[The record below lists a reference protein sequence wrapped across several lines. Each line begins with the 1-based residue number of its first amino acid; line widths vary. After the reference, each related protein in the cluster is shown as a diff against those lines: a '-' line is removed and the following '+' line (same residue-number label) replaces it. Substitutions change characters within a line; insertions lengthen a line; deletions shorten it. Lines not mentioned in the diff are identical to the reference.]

1 MAGYVNHLVRT
12 KYLHDFINVSR
23 LTDSSMKRMISEL
36 YLIIIVTIFLCAI
49 NIPITAFSQ
58 TESVTEDQNKIPD
71 FGQSDSKDLDDPW
84 LYVEAEMSGP
94 TVKSAI
100 IGIALSLLVLKKKGI
115 KRFFPYS
122 TGKTIHL
129 KVASMLLFWFG
140 VAAQSII
147 VFVVTVDYATLG
159 YSRVLMP
166 LGPDNILVQAHH
178 IAYMGFAHFIHIVS
192 AYWLAK
198 GRKKGV
204 VLGLCISVY
213 EIVTFVLPPF
223 NPGLF
228 TPDGFAIRVLFA
240 VIIYFT
246 VSGAGELDRL
256 RSENWRPWKNPKSN
270 Q

>member
-1 MAGYVNHLVRT
+1 
-12 KYLHDFINVSR
+12 
-23 LTDSSMKRMISEL
+23 MKRIIPEIH
-36 YLIIIVTIFLCAI
+36 LIMLVTIFLCVT
-49 NIPITAFSQ
+49 NIPNTVFSQ
-58 TESVTEDQNKIPD
+58 TSETTTEENQNMNSDPSIRQGDSQQPD
-71 FGQSDSKDLDDPW
+71 SFWDL
-84 LYVEAEMSGP
+84 LEAEMSGP
-94 TVKSAI
+94 TLKSAI

-115 KRFFPYS
+115 KRFFPY
-122 TGKTIHL
+122 TVGKTIHL

-140 VAAQSII
+140 VVAQSII
-147 VFVVTVDYATLG
+147 VFVVAVDYATLG

-178 IAYMGFAHFIHIVS
+178 VAYMGFAHFIHIVS

-204 VLGLCISVY
+204 VLGLCISAY

-228 TPDGFAIRVLFA
+228 TPDGFAIRILFA
-240 VIIYFT
+240 VIIYFI

-256 RSENWRPWKNPKSN
+256 QLENWRPWKNPRTTST